1 LAVVKRAESSK
12 LSWRRIY
19 AYLVAP
25 DSSIEAPLQPE
36 KFFEGIGKG
45 DGDISSRLA
54 IQTRCLDQPGTSGRV
69 PEGSSKVSGGL

>member
-25 DSSIEAPLQPE
+25 DSSIEAPFKPE
-36 KFFEGIGKG
+36 RFFEGIGKG

-54 IQTRCLDQPGTSGRV
+54 IQTLCLD
-69 PEGSSKVSGGL
+69 